1 MRFLKNDF
9 PQVGEAENI
18 KTVQFTW
25 RDDSTLQ
32 SSPDDLER
40 CWFPVY
46 LDSWSVFTQ
55 PLVQDGSKVDKHSLK
70 ERLKQGMIVFSFDIL
85 VVNFI
90 YQLDRTSGWLSGSIS
105 GDWLRGKVFL
115 QKWVMLS
122 DECPRHWVEKKIK
135 LLVVACHLY
144 FFVNT
149 KFMPLQLFNGNWR
162 AILWEIF
169 LFPLFRKRRGILR

>member
-1 MRFLKNDF
+1 MQTLIDGHNTAIQKTSLLCNTVKLLEQQNKLSAHDRLRFLKNDF

-25 RDDSTLQ
+25 WDDSTLQ

-70 ERLKQGMIVFSFDIL
+70 KRLKQGVIVFSFDIL

-90 YQLDRTSGWLSGSIS
+90 CQLDRTSGWLSGSIS
-105 GDWLRGKVFL
+105 GAWLKGKVFP

-122 DECPRHWVEKKIK
+122 DECPRHWVEKKQ
-135 LLVVACHLY
+135 
-144 FFVNT
+144 NS
-149 KFMPLQLFNGNWR
+149 
-162 AILWEIF
+162 
-169 LFPLFRKRRGILR
+169 